1 MSEVR
6 RLKLVTALPG
16 LAPARSYDDHTIVF
30 THIPK
35 AAGTTLD
42 RIIHAA
48 MLLEKRRA
56 VRAMGTIYGQYL
68 GPDKEE
74 ALASLAAMPVER
86 LADCAYLTGHLPHG
100 VHETLRRP
108 CLYVTL
114 LRDPLA
120 RLRSQFRF
128 GLERQGWLPTA
139 EIDDLVATGGIAANG
154 QTRQIAGLVDAGA
167 PCTEATLAMAIDN
180 LRRYAVVGVA
190 DRFDEALRTLIA
202 LFGWPDVAYRELQ
215 QGSAYLDAAM
225 EARVKAAAERHFA
238 MDRVLYD
245 VAARRK
251 HPWADGLLVPATAA
265 RERRG
270 VLVVLG
276 RGAEYFAAESFPAA
290 RAELVRSGYE
300 IQDT

>member
-1 MSEVR
+1 MSGPK
-6 RLKLVTALPG
+6 RLKLVTGLRD
-16 LAPARSYDDHTIVF
+16 LAPARRYDDHTVAF

-42 RIIHAA
+42 RIMSAA
-48 MLLEKRRA
+48 ARLGYSRGE
-56 VRAMGTIYGQYL
+56 RAMGTIYGQYL

-74 ALASLAAMPVER
+74 ALASLAAMPAER
-86 LADCAYLTGHLPHG
+86 LTDCAYLTGHLPYG
-100 VHETLRRP
+100 MHERLPRP
-108 CLYVTL
+108 CLYVTV

-128 GLERQGWLPTA
+128 GLQRQGWLPGA
-139 EIDDLVATGGIAANG
+139 DIDDLVASGRIAANG
-154 QTRQIAGLVDAGA
+154 QTRQIAGLADADA

-180 LRRYAVVGVA
+180 LRRYGVVGVA
-190 DRFDEALRTLIA
+190 ERFDEVLSALIT
-202 LFGWPDVAYRELQ
+202 LFGWPDIAYMELQ

-225 EARVKAAAERHFA
+225 EARIKAAAERHFA

-245 VAARRK
+245 AAAGRDR
-251 HPWADGLLVPATAA
+251 PWADGLLIPATAP

-270 VLVVLG
+270 VLVVLD
-276 RGAEYFAAESFPAA
+276 RGAEFFPEGAFATA
-290 RAELVRSGYE
+290 RTELSRLGYE